1 MPKPSFRFKQF
12 TIQQDRCALK
22 VGTDGVLFG
31 AWVNYESSER
41 ILDIGTGTGLLA
53 LFAAQR
59 SPRARI
65 DAVEIDDASAD
76 QAAEN
81 CAASPW
87 ADRVRVHRM
96 DVRRMAATEPYDLIV
111 CNPPYYAGYSTSPD
125 VRIGLAKHS
134 GELLFA
140 ELIDAVG
147 RLLMQDGRLAVII
160 PLNREA
166 EFLCEAMRIGLAP
179 TRRCTVRYVAHRTA
193 KRVLLE
199 MDRSGAT
206 VRQEELIIEASGPFD
221 YTPTY
226 RALISDR
233 ILRF

>member
-31 AWVNYESSER
+31 AWVHYAGAR
-41 ILDIGTGTGLLA
+41 RVLDIGTGTGVLA
-53 LFAAQR
+53 LIAAQR
-59 SPRARI
+59 NATAHV
-65 DAVEIDDASAD
+65 DAVEIDDASAE

-81 CAASPW
+81 AAASPW

-96 DVRRMAATEPYDLIV
+96 DVRRMNAGEPYDLII

-125 VRIGLAKHS
+125 ERIGLAKHS

-147 RLLMQDGRLAVII
+147 RLLTSEGRLAVII

-166 EFLCEAMRIGLAP
+166 EFVKEASRIGLLP
-179 TRRCTVRYVAHRTA
+179 ERRCAVSYVAHRPA
-193 KRVLLE
+193 KRVLQELS
-199 MDRSGAT
+199 RSAGEVEDST
-206 VRQEELIIEASGPFD
+206 LTIEATGPFD
-221 YTPTY
+221 YTPEY
-226 RALISDR
+226 RALISD
-233 ILRF
+233 LMLNF

>member
-12 TIQQDRCALK
+12 TIHQDRCALK

-31 AWVNYESSER
+31 TWVDHRGAAR

-53 LFAAQR
+53 LIAAQR
-59 SPRARI
+59 DPLARI
-65 DAVEIDDASAD
+65 DAVEIDDASAE

-87 ADRVRVHRM
+87 ADRIRVYRM

-134 GELLFA
+134 GELLFS

-147 RLLMQDGRLAVII
+147 RLLAQDGRLAVII

-166 EFLCEAMRIGLAP
+166 EFLREAARIGLVA
-179 TRRCTVRYVAHRTA
+179 TRRCTVRYVAHRPA
-193 KRVLLE
+193 KRVMLE
-199 MDRSGAT
+199 LARSGAT
-206 VRQEELIIEASGPFD
+206 VSQEELTIEASGPFD
-221 YTPTY
+221 YTPAY
-226 RALISDR
+226 RALISD
-233 ILRF
+233 LMLGF